1 MSPIRSLQDLNL
13 STVILSNWPLSAI
26 AGVNKVIMELG
37 IPELVGRAG
46 GEEQAQSVG
55 IVKEV
60 HEPQRQFSCSSKPT
74 QSLDLPA

>member
-1 MSPIRSLQDLNL
+1 
-13 STVILSNWPLSAI
+13 
-26 AGVNKVIMELG
+26 MELG

-55 IVKEV
+55 IVKEI

-74 QSLDLPA
+74 QSLVAIQPPPWSVSGFMWPVGRSVGVSA